1 MPWAIGLFWISRLRD
16 LALFLT
22 ISATAISVLASAN
35 ESSNDDA
42 LQAAFQRYLDAQT
55 EALALYRQSPF
66 FDSDQAMADAYRG
79 VLQYTIGSIKTGA
92 LSSHDHPRFARF
104 VDWTSK
110 AGLENPDNNYYG
122 ALIADDGVY
131 RITGRRGS
139 HAQLIFQLVIGQ
151 PGVGSAGSS
160 TNVDVLYGHELKTD
174 PDGQFSIIVSRERPE
189 DASNWIRN
197 AEGAE
202 TLIVRSTFND
212 WLGEEHA
219 PLLIERIDKPLTAA
233 PANSSE
239 AMIAAL
245 DRASQSLV
253 DRTRSWLNLADN
265 MWNRAPRNFLS
276 PPRAT
281 RGGLIGQYSAFG
293 NWDLQ
298 PDEALLVTFQTGD
311 APYVAIQLGSLWF
324 TSLDYETRIT
334 SLNGYQLGC
343 APQSDC
349 TLVIAGQ
356 DPGIANWLDTAGYS
370 RGLIFMRW
378 QGLAAMPAEATWPTV
393 TKVRSAQL
401 AEHIGSEIPRI
412 SAEARAAQRRARI
425 QGVHTRFG
433 G

>member
-1 MPWAIGLFWISRLRD
+1 MFAGLHVS
-16 LALFLT
+16 
-22 ISATAISVLASAN
+22 SVAS
-35 ESSNDDA
+35 EVPDQP
-42 LQAAFQRYLDAQT
+42 LHEAFERYLSAQR
-55 EALALYRQSPF
+55 EALNLYRESPF

-79 VLQYTIGSIKTGA
+79 VLQYTIGSIKAGA
-92 LSSHDHPRFARF
+92 LASHDHPRFARF

-110 AGLENPDNNYYG
+110 AGLDNPDNNYYS

-131 RITGRRGS
+131 RIKGQRGS
-139 HAQLIFQLVIGQ
+139 NAQLIFQLVIGQ

-160 TNVDVLYGHELKTD
+160 TNVDVLYDHEIQTD
-174 PDGQFSIIVSRERPE
+174 EQGRFEILVSRERP
-189 DASNWIRN
+189 DNTPNWIRN
-197 AEGAE
+197 ASGAE
-202 TLIVRSTFND
+202 TLMVRATFND
-212 WLGEEHA
+212 WLKEKHL
-219 PLLIERIDKPLTAA
+219 PLMIERIDQPLLAA
-233 PANSSE
+233 PINSSQSM
-239 AMIAAL
+239 AAAL
-245 DRASQSLV
+245 DRTSQSLV
-253 DRTRSWLNLADN
+253 DRTRSWLTLADN

-311 APYVAIQLGSLWF
+311 APYVGIQLGSLWF

-334 SLNGYQLGC
+334 SLNGHQLGC
-343 APQSDC
+343 ARQSDC
-349 TLVIAGQ
+349 TLVIAGE

-401 AEHIGSEIPRI
+401 AKLIGNEIPRI

>member
-1 MPWAIGLFWISRLRD
+1 MRSSSTALLTGWACFLMFAGLHVS
-16 LALFLT
+16 
-22 ISATAISVLASAN
+22 SVAS
-35 ESSNDDA
+35 EVPDQP
-42 LQAAFQRYLDAQT
+42 LHEAFERYLSAQR
-55 EALALYRQSPF
+55 EALNLYRESPF

-79 VLQYTIGSIKTGA
+79 VLQYTIGSIKAGA
-92 LSSHDHPRFARF
+92 LASHDHPRFARF

-160 TNVDVLYGHELKTD
+160 TNVDVLYGHELNTD
-174 PDGQFSIIVSRERPE
+174 ADGQFSIIVSRERPE

-212 WLGEEHA
+212 WLGEGHA

-349 TLVIAGQ
+349 TLVIAGE

>member
-1 MPWAIGLFWISRLRD
+1 MFAGLHVN
-16 LALFLT
+16 
-22 ISATAISVLASAN
+22 SVAS
-35 ESSNDDA
+35 EVPDQP
-42 LQAAFQRYLDAQT
+42 LHEAFERYLSAQR
-55 EALALYRQSPF
+55 EALNLYRESPF

-79 VLQYTIGSIKTGA
+79 VLQYTIGSIKAGA
-92 LSSHDHPRFARF
+92 LASHDHPRFARF

-110 AGLENPDNNYYG
+110 AGLDNPDNNYYS

-131 RITGRRGS
+131 RIKGQRGS
-139 HAQLIFQLVIGQ
+139 NAQLIFQLVIGQ

-160 TNVDVLYGHELKTD
+160 TNVDVLYDHEIQTD
-174 PDGQFSIIVSRERPE
+174 EQGRFEILVSRERP
-189 DASNWIRN
+189 DNTPNWIRN
-197 AEGAE
+197 ASGAE
-202 TLIVRSTFND
+202 TLMVRATFND
-212 WLGEEHA
+212 WLKEKHL
-219 PLLIERIDKPLTAA
+219 PLMIERIDQPLLAA
-233 PANSSE
+233 PINSSQSM
-239 AMIAAL
+239 AAAL
-245 DRASQSLV
+245 DRTSQSLV
-253 DRTRSWLNLADN
+253 DRTRSWLTLADN

-311 APYVAIQLGSLWF
+311 APYVGIQLGSLWF

-334 SLNGYQLGC
+334 SLNGHQLGC

-349 TLVIAGQ
+349 TLVIAGE

-401 AEHIGSEIPRI
+401 AKLIGNEIPRI

>member
-1 MPWAIGLFWISRLRD
+1 MRSSSTALLTGWACFLMFAGLHVS
-16 LALFLT
+16 
-22 ISATAISVLASAN
+22 SVAS
-35 ESSNDDA
+35 EVPDQP
-42 LQAAFQRYLDAQT
+42 LHEAFERYLSAQR
-55 EALALYRQSPF
+55 EALNLYRESPF

-79 VLQYTIGSIKTGA
+79 VLQYTIGSIKAGA
-92 LSSHDHPRFARF
+92 LASHDHPRFARF

-110 AGLENPDNNYYG
+110 AGLDNPDNNYYS

-131 RITGRRGS
+131 RIKGQRGS
-139 HAQLIFQLVIGQ
+139 NAQLIFQLVIGQ

-160 TNVDVLYGHELKTD
+160 TNVDVLYDHEIQTD
-174 PDGQFSIIVSRERPE
+174 EQGRFEILVSRERP
-189 DASNWIRN
+189 DNTPNWIRN
-197 AEGAE
+197 ASGAE
-202 TLIVRSTFND
+202 TLMVRATFND
-212 WLGEEHA
+212 WLKEKHL
-219 PLLIERIDKPLTAA
+219 PLMIERIDQPLLAA
-233 PANSSE
+233 PINSSQSM
-239 AMIAAL
+239 AAAL
-245 DRASQSLV
+245 DRTSQSLV
-253 DRTRSWLNLADN
+253 DRTRSWLTLADN

-311 APYVAIQLGSLWF
+311 APYVGIQLGSLWF

-334 SLNGYQLGC
+334 SLNGHQLGC

-349 TLVIAGQ
+349 TLVIAGE

-401 AEHIGSEIPRI
+401 AKLIGNEIPRI

>member
-1 MPWAIGLFWISRLRD
+1 MFAGLHVS
-16 LALFLT
+16 
-22 ISATAISVLASAN
+22 SVAS
-35 ESSNDDA
+35 EVPDQP
-42 LQAAFQRYLDAQT
+42 LHEAFERYLSAQR
-55 EALALYRQSPF
+55 EALNLYRESPF

-79 VLQYTIGSIKTGA
+79 VLQYTIGSIKAGA
-92 LSSHDHPRFARF
+92 LASHDHPRFARF

-110 AGLENPDNNYYG
+110 AGLDNPDNNYYS

-131 RITGRRGS
+131 RIKGQRGS
-139 HAQLIFQLVIGQ
+139 NAQLIFQLVIGQ

-160 TNVDVLYGHELKTD
+160 TNVDVLYDHEIQTD
-174 PDGQFSIIVSRERPE
+174 EQGRFEILVSRERP
-189 DASNWIRN
+189 DNTPNWIRN
-197 AEGAE
+197 ASGAE
-202 TLIVRSTFND
+202 TLMVRATFND
-212 WLGEEHA
+212 WLKEKHL
-219 PLLIERIDKPLTAA
+219 PLMIERIDQPLLAA
-233 PANSSE
+233 PINSSQSM
-239 AMIAAL
+239 AAAL
-245 DRASQSLV
+245 DRTSQSLV
-253 DRTRSWLNLADN
+253 DRTRSWLTLADN

-311 APYVAIQLGSLWF
+311 APYVGIQLGSLWF

-334 SLNGYQLGC
+334 SLNGHQLGC

-349 TLVIAGQ
+349 TLVIAGE

-401 AEHIGSEIPRI
+401 AKLIGNEIPRI

>member
-1 MPWAIGLFWISRLRD
+1 MQSSSTTLLTRWACFLMFAGLHV
-16 LALFLT
+16 T
-22 ISATAISVLASAN
+22 SVAS
-35 ESSNDDA
+35 EVPDQP
-42 LQAAFQRYLDAQT
+42 LHEAFERYLSAQR
-55 EALALYRQSPF
+55 EALNLYRESPF

-79 VLQYTIGSIKTGA
+79 VLQYTIGSIKAGA
-92 LSSHDHPRFARF
+92 LASHDYPRFARF

-110 AGLENPDNNYYG
+110 AGLDNPDNNYYS

-131 RITGRRGS
+131 RIKGQRGN

-160 TNVDVLYGHELKTD
+160 TNVDVLYDHEIQTD
-174 PDGQFSIIVSRERPE
+174 EQGRFEIIVSRERPNNTP
-189 DASNWIRN
+189 NWIRN
-197 AEGAE
+197 ASGAE
-202 TLIVRSTFND
+202 TLMVRATFND
-212 WLGEEHA
+212 WLKEQHM
-219 PLLIERIDKPLTAA
+219 PLMIERIDRPLLAA
-233 PANSSE
+233 PINSSQSM
-239 AMIAAL
+239 AAAL
-245 DRASQSLV
+245 DRTSQSLV
-253 DRTRSWLNLADN
+253 DRTRSWLTLADN

-276 PPRAT
+276 PLRAT

-298 PDEALLVTFQTGD
+298 SDEALLVTFQTGD

-334 SLNGYQLGC
+334 SLNGHQLGC
-343 APQSDC
+343 APQSGC
-349 TLVIAGQ
+349 TLVIAGE

-401 AEHIGSEIPRI
+401 AELIGSEIPRI

>member
-1 MPWAIGLFWISRLRD
+1 MRSSSTALLTGWACFLMFAGLHVN
-16 LALFLT
+16 
-22 ISATAISVLASAN
+22 SVAS
-35 ESSNDDA
+35 EVPDQP
-42 LQAAFQRYLDAQT
+42 LHEAFERYLSAQR
-55 EALALYRQSPF
+55 EALNLYRESPF

-79 VLQYTIGSIKTGA
+79 VLQYTIGSIKAGA
-92 LSSHDHPRFARF
+92 LASHDHPRFARF

-110 AGLENPDNNYYG
+110 AGLDNPDNNYYS

-131 RITGRRGS
+131 RIKGQRGS
-139 HAQLIFQLVIGQ
+139 NAQLIFQLVIGQ

-160 TNVDVLYGHELKTD
+160 TNVDVLYDHEIQTD
-174 PDGQFSIIVSRERPE
+174 EQGRFEILVSRERP
-189 DASNWIRN
+189 DNTPNWIRN
-197 AEGAE
+197 ASGAE
-202 TLIVRSTFND
+202 TLMVRATFND
-212 WLGEEHA
+212 WLKEKHL
-219 PLLIERIDKPLTAA
+219 PLMIERIDQPLLAA
-233 PANSSE
+233 PINSSQSM
-239 AMIAAL
+239 AAAL
-245 DRASQSLV
+245 DRTSQSLV
-253 DRTRSWLNLADN
+253 DRTRSWLTLADN

-311 APYVAIQLGSLWF
+311 APYVGIQLGSLWF

-334 SLNGYQLGC
+334 SLNGHQLGC

-349 TLVIAGQ
+349 TLVIAGE

-401 AEHIGSEIPRI
+401 AKLIGNEIPRI